1 MSERSELFRKR
12 LNELEAEKQERN
24 KELADIQAKLDA
36 IDKINE
42 LPAKV
47 ELGNILR
54 EEKELIT
61 KRDEQSVKVQQINK
75 DISMVRYSLGLSSND
90 PRIET

>member
-12 LNELEAEKQERN
+12 LNELEAEKQERDD
-24 KELADIQAKLDA
+24 ELADIQAKLDA

-47 ELGNILR
+47 ELGKLLS
-54 EEKELIT
+54 EEKEIIT
-61 KRDEQSVKVQQINK
+61 KRDEQ
-75 DISMVRYSLGLSSND
+75 
-90 PRIET
+90 

>member
-1 MSERSELFRKR
+1 MSDRSELFRKR
-12 LNELEAEKQERN
+12 LNELEAEKQDRN

-36 IDKINE
+36 IDKING

-47 ELGNILR
+47 EIGNVLH

-61 KRDEQSVKVQQINK
+61 KRDEQSSKVKQINK
-75 DISMVRYSLGLSSND
+75 DISILRYSLGLSSID
-90 PRIET
+90 PRKVA

>member
-1 MSERSELFRKR
+1 MSDRSELFHKR
-12 LNELEAEKQERN
+12 LNELEGEKQERN
-24 KELADIQAKLDA
+24 KDLADIQAKLDT

-47 ELGNILR
+47 ELGNMLH

-75 DISMVRYSLGLSSND
+75 DISMVRYSVGLSSND

>member
-1 MSERSELFRKR
+1 MSNRSELFHKR

-47 ELGNILR
+47 ELGNMLH

-61 KRDEQSVKVQQINK
+61 KRDEQSLKVQLINK
-75 DISMVRYSLGLSSND
+75 DISMLRYSLGLSSID
-90 PRIET
+90 PRIVT